1 MRVFRVG
8 FWKGRARSQIFE
20 ATRAPWGTHSDRVAE
35 YKQRGGYRNCNDR
48 SYGTTIV
55 YAWLT
60 GVLAIENRR
69 LRKAGTE
76 PEVIAYLFPDARHIN
91 ILHMV
96 VANVAKGAAK
106 NVSIEFEADADD
118 FASHGKASGV
128 RLCRSCR
135 RMSGYF
141 IFSETLSRCSGQI
154 HQRILRCM
162 STMKTWE
169 GDRATAIIK
178 PRLPILRL

>member
-1 MRVFRVG
+1 VRVFRVG

-96 VANVAKGAAK
+96 VANVSLKVLQK
-106 NVSIEFEADADD
+106 MFQ
-118 FASHGKASGV
+118 
-128 RLCRSCR
+128 
-135 RMSGYF
+135 
-141 IFSETLSRCSGQI
+141 LSLKPTPTIS
-154 HQRILRCM
+154 LR
-162 STMKTWE
+162 TV
-169 GDRATAIIK
+169 
-178 PRLPILRL
+178 